1 MSKLAKLQII
11 CLIIYFLLS
20 TSLVIFLITKLDIA
34 NIFDIDY
41 LKQLHFSIEEVFL
54 EHYISVRILYILIF
68 LLYTF
73 FLGLPLP
80 AILFTSLVFDPLDA
94 VLISTFCTTLG
105 SYFTFFFIKA
115 VYPNFN
121 FKINKEHK
129 KKYSFFFERIKKN
142 ELLATIIFRLIGGG
156 LPFLI
161 QNLILYTCRI
171 SKNNYFLGT
180 FIGTIPGNFVL
191 IYFSSTLFGYI
202 KNYIFNIL

>member
-1 MSKLAKLQII
+1 MSKLKKLQII
-11 CLIIYFLLS
+11 CLLIYLS
-20 TSLVIFLITKLDIA
+20 IVISLITFLIMNLDIT
-34 NIFDIDY
+34 NLLNTDY
-41 LKQLHFSIEEVFL
+41 LKPLHINIEKIFL
-54 EHYISVRILYILIF
+54 ENYISVLVLYVLFF
-68 LLYTF
+68 LFYTF

-80 AILFTSLVFDPLDA
+80 AILFTALVFDPFDA

-142 ELLATIIFRLIGGG
+142 ELLAIIIFRLIGGG

-171 SKNNYFLGT
+171 DKNNYFLGT
-180 FIGTIPGNFVL
+180 FLGTLPGNFVL
-191 IYFSSTLFGYI
+191 VYFSSTLFDYI
-202 KNYIFNIL
+202 KNYIFSSL